1 MGEENQKNLS
11 RPLAFIEQ
19 MLYPILEQKFYPC
32 RITKG
37 SGRKDPF
44 IGLLEWYALPE
55 NRKGGDGMETIY
67 CDLEVKK
74 VRTGAL
80 ASGGGTAGDGV
91 AYAIVPRR
99 RPLPKRAG
107 KVLDFEACRWKLE
120 RSAAGREETTAE
132 CPACPEDGAAQ
143 RAVGATWAR
152 RLELWATAAVLLFA
166 LAATARF
173 LVW

>member
-1 MGEENQKNLS
+1 
-11 RPLAFIEQ
+11 
-19 MLYPILEQKFYPC
+19 
-32 RITKG
+32 
-37 SGRKDPF
+37 
-44 IGLLEWYALPE
+44 
-55 NRKGGDGMETIY
+55 METIY

-107 KVLDFEACRWKLE
+107 KVLDFEACRRKLE

-152 RLELWATAAVLLFA
+152 RLELWATAAVLTSHWRPRRGFWCGEGIPREKRRSGQGDLRC
-166 LAATARF
+166 LARIF
-173 LVW
+173 LLY